1 MASVKSF
8 TIWVYTSA
16 TVLRPGIALA
26 FKGSIGVVTM
36 GTPIEAPLSKE

>member
-8 TIWVYTSA
+8 TIWAYTSA

-36 GTPIEAPLSKE
+36 GTPIEAP